1 MQSIASLMSVNNT
14 VEADVAHLDDFE
26 VDDITDT
33 AELMDITQQLDM
45 LTNSLTGST
54 STPMSGLLNALS
66 FSMNSTS
73 LKHFN

>member
-66 FSMNSTS
+66 FSMNSIS